1 MPIIDDIERDFKEAM
16 KARNEQAVS
25 ALRMVRSAAKNKQI
39 DAGRPLTD
47 EDAALLLKT
56 LLKQYR
62 DALVDFTEAGRT
74 DLAAAQQAEIELLE
88 RYLPAAMTEA
98 EIEVIAHRVIAESPV
113 RDFGRIMGTVMKEV
127 GGQADGNAVR
137 SVVER
142 LLTASSES

>member
-16 KARNEQAVS
+16 KARNEQVVS

-47 EDAALLLKT
+47 EDATLLLKT

-62 DALVDFTEAGRT
+62 DALTDFTEAGRT
-74 DLAAAQQAEIELLE
+74 DLAAAQRAEIELLE

-98 EIEVIAHRVIAESPV
+98 EIEVIARRVVEASPV
-113 RDFGRIMGTVMKEV
+113 RDFGRVMGLVMKEV

-142 LLTASSES
+142 LLAASSAS